1 MKNRLILLLLGNH
14 GLTGCNIIGSIA
26 TTDIDLQGQG
36 IEIVTK
42 AEQIR
47 FREPERYIPFTL
59 KEPICVA
66 SALSCINDNS
76 YEKEQTRMRNKFH
89 RKSRWK

>member
-42 AEQIR
+42 AEQLR
-47 FREPERYIPFTL
+47 YPAVERHIPFVL
-59 KEPICVA
+59 KEPVCA
-66 SALSCINDNS
+66 STLFIGEDK
-76 YEKEQTRMRNKFH
+76 YEKEQTRMRNNYSK
-89 RKSRWK
+89 RSRWK